1 MNTEEH
7 PFFNKEIKPALVVIN
22 IMLGLFVPAT
32 LFFGFFALIIK
43 PMQIYMSGGEN
54 IAWNI
59 VWAVGGISFPVITV
73 WSIFQTW
80 RAYKQ
85 EKYRKSFYISISPI
99 IFAIGML
106 LLLGFIYVIE
116 TLLMLFE

>member
-1 MNTEEH
+1 
-7 PFFNKEIKPALVVIN
+7 
-22 IMLGLFVPAT
+22 
-32 LFFGFFALIIK
+32 
-43 PMQIYMSGGEN
+43 MSGGEN

-59 VWAVGGISFPVITV
+59 TWAVGGVSFPIITV

-80 RAYKQ
+80 KAYKQ

-106 LLLGFIYVIE
+106 LLLGLIYVIE
-116 TLLMLFE
+116 TFMMLFE

>member
-1 MNTEEH
+1 MEEEH

-43 PMQIYMSGGEN
+43 PIQIYTSGGEN
-54 IAWNI
+54 IAWNMT
-59 VWAVGGISFPVITV
+59 WAIGGIGFPIITI

-80 RAYKQ
+80 KVYKQ
-85 EKYRKSFYISISPI
+85 EKYRKSFYISISPF
-99 IFAIGML
+99 IFASGML
-106 LLLGFIYVIE
+106 LLLGLIYVIE
-116 TLLMLFE
+116 TFIMLFE